1 MSSEPT
7 PSDREQ
13 RFEQVLAEYL
23 QAREAGR
30 TPDPA
35 ELLARHPDLAD
46 ALGRLPEAQR
56 EALVL
61 QHWHGWSLAE
71 IGAHLGRSPAAVAGL
86 LHRGLTRL
94 RELLQEAQ

>member
-35 ELLARHPDLAD
+35 ELMARHPDLAD
-46 ALGRLPEAQR
+46 ELRAFFANRAQFARLAAPLAPPAPRRAPAPGEAPTLG
-56 EALVL
+56 
-61 QHWHGWSLAE
+61 
-71 IGAHLGRSPAAVAGL
+71 LGETAA
-86 LHRGLTRL
+86 
-94 RELLQEAQ
+94 

>member
-1 MSSEPT
+1 MSSELP

-35 ELLARHPDLAD
+35 DLLARHNAP
-46 ALGRLPEAQR
+46 
-56 EALVL
+56 
-61 QHWHGWSLAE
+61 
-71 IGAHLGRSPAAVAGL
+71 
-86 LHRGLTRL
+86 
-94 RELLQEAQ
+94 